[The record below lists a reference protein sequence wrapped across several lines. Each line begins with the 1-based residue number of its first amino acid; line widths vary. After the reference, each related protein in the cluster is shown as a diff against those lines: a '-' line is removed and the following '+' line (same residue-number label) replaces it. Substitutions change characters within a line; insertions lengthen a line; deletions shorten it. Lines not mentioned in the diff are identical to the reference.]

1 MPHAKMAAGDPW
13 GEDAQTMTEPRL
25 LLCDCLKSQTIDAE
39 RIEQATGI
47 SCSKVYTELCRKE
60 AAIAED
66 ALQKGG
72 VLIACQ
78 QERTAFEELAAD
90 IEAEDPGFIDIR
102 DRAGWTNDT
111 RNASAKMAALVAEA
125 LIPSRGDKVM
135 DVTSEGTCLIFGESE
150 AALSAAEQ
158 LCEILSVTVLLAPEA
173 ETPMT
178 DDRRFDIVRGRIN
191 TVTGALGQFN
201 LSFDALQERIPGGRG
216 PMTFSEPRSGGRTQ
230 CDVVLDLSRNA
241 PMVPAPE
248 KREGYLRAD
257 PGNTGAM
264 TKAILE
270 ASQLTGTFEKPI
282 FVKLNEQLCAHSR
295 AEKTGCTRCLD
306 LCPTG
311 AITPAGDHV
320 AVDALICAGC
330 GSCSSVCP
338 SGAISYDAPSADFT
352 FKRVQTLAATWRKL
366 EDTEP
371 RLLVHDA
378 GHGAELIRMS
388 ARYGSGLP
396 ADVLPL
402 EVDALASFGH
412 AEILSAL
419 GSGFAGVT
427 ILLSP
432 TTETD
437 GIPFQLDL
445 AKTIGDP
452 ERIKVIEPRDP
463 DQLDE
468 ALGQADTEAL
478 QIQPILPIGSRRQVT
493 RLSAKALNPD
503 EKMIE
508 LPAGAP
514 YGAVQLN
521 VDSCTLCL
529 SCVSLCP
536 SGALK
541 ENPDQPQLRF
551 QEDAC
556 LQCGICVNICPESA
570 LTLDPRLNLTDDALR
585 PHVLKEEEP
594 FNCVECGKPF
604 GVRSTVERLT
614 EKLAGKHSMFQ
625 NEKAAR
631 LIQMCDD
638 CRVNSVY
645 HSENNPFAHG
655 ERTPVRTTDDY
666 ISKRRDH

>member
-1 MPHAKMAAGDPW
+1 
-13 GEDAQTMTEPRL
+13 MTELKL
-25 LLCDCLKSQTIDAE
+25 LLCDCLKSQTVDAE
-39 RIEQATGI
+39 RIEQATGV

-78 QERTAFEELAAD
+78 QERPAFEELAAD
-90 IEAEDPGFIDIR
+90 LEAEDPGFVDIR
-102 DRAGWTNDT
+102 DRAGWTNDS

-150 AALSAAEQ
+150 AALRAAEQ
-158 LCEILSVTVLLAPEA
+158 LCETLSVTVLLSPET

-178 DDRRFDIVRGRIN
+178 DDRRFDIVRGRIKS
-191 TVTGALGQFN
+191 VTGALGQFN

-230 CDVVLDLSRNA
+230 CDIVLDLSRNA
-241 PMVPAPE
+241 PMVAAPE
-248 KREGYLRAD
+248 KREGYLRAE
-257 PGNTGAM
+257 PGSAGAV
-264 TKAILE
+264 TKALLE
-270 ASQLTGTFEKPI
+270 ASQLIGTFEKPI
-282 FVKLNEQLCAHSR
+282 FVKLDEQLCAHSR

-352 FKRVQTLAATWRKL
+352 FKRVQTLASTWRKL
-366 EDTEP
+366 EETEP

-378 GHGAELIRMS
+378 GHGADLIRMS

-396 ADVLPL
+396 ADVVPL

-419 GSGFAGVT
+419 GSGFAEVI

-437 GIPFQLDL
+437 GIPFQIDL
-445 AKTIGDP
+445 AKTIGDA
-452 ERIKVIEPRDP
+452 ESIKVIEPRDP
-463 DQLDE
+463 DQLEE
-468 ALGQADTEAL
+468 ALGQAETKTL
-478 QIQPILPIGSRRQVT
+478 KVQPILPIGSRRQVT

-503 EKMIE
+503 DKMIE

-585 PHVLKEEEP
+585 PLVLKEEEP

>member
-13 GEDAQTMTEPRL
+13 GEDAQAMTELKL
-25 LLCDCLKSQTIDAE
+25 LLCDCLKSQTVDAE
-39 RIEQATGI
+39 RIEQATGV

-78 QERTAFEELAAD
+78 QERPAFEELAAD
-90 IEAEDPGFIDIR
+90 LEAEDPGFVDIR
-102 DRAGWTNDT
+102 DRAGWTNDS

-150 AALSAAEQ
+150 AALRAAEQ
-158 LCEILSVTVLLAPEA
+158 LCETLSVTVLLSPET

-178 DDRRFDIVRGRIN
+178 DDRRFDIVRGRIKS
-191 TVTGALGQFN
+191 VTGALGQFN

-230 CDVVLDLSRNA
+230 CDIVLDLSRNA
-241 PMVPAPE
+241 PMVAAPE
-248 KREGYLRAD
+248 KREGYLRAE
-257 PGNTGAM
+257 PGSAGAV
-264 TKAILE
+264 TKALLE
-270 ASQLTGTFEKPI
+270 ASQLIGTFEKPI
-282 FVKLNEQLCAHSR
+282 FVKLDEQLCAHSR

-352 FKRVQTLAATWRKL
+352 FKRVQTLASTWRKL
-366 EDTEP
+366 EETEP

-378 GHGAELIRMS
+378 GHGADLIRMS

-396 ADVLPL
+396 ADVVPL

-419 GSGFAGVT
+419 GSGFAEVI

-437 GIPFQLDL
+437 GIPFQIDL
-445 AKTIGDP
+445 AKTIGDA
-452 ERIKVIEPRDP
+452 ESIKVIEPRDP
-463 DQLDE
+463 DQLEE
-468 ALGQADTEAL
+468 ALGQAETKTL
-478 QIQPILPIGSRRQVT
+478 KVQPILPIGSRRQVT

-503 EKMIE
+503 DKMIE

-585 PHVLKEEEP
+585 PLVLKEEEP

>member
-1 MPHAKMAAGDPW
+1 
-13 GEDAQTMTEPRL
+13 MTELKL
-25 LLCDCLKSQTIDAE
+25 LLCDCLKSQTVDAE
-39 RIEQATGI
+39 RIEQATGV

-78 QERTAFEELAAD
+78 QERPAFEELAAD
-90 IEAEDPGFIDIR
+90 LEAEDPGFVDIR
-102 DRAGWTNDT
+102 DRAGWTNDS
-111 RNASAKMAALVAEA
+111 RSASAKMAALVAEA

-150 AALSAAEQ
+150 AALRAAEQ
-158 LCEILSVTVLLAPEA
+158 LCETLSVTVLLSPET

-178 DDRRFDIVRGRIN
+178 DDRRFDIVRGRIKS
-191 TVTGALGQFN
+191 VTGALGQFN

-230 CDVVLDLSRNA
+230 CDIVLDLSRNA
-241 PMVPAPE
+241 PMVAAPE
-248 KREGYLRAD
+248 KREGYLRAE
-257 PGNTGAM
+257 PGSAGAV
-264 TKAILE
+264 TKALLE
-270 ASQLTGTFEKPI
+270 ASQLIGTFEKPI
-282 FVKLNEQLCAHSR
+282 FVKLDEQLCAHSR

-352 FKRVQTLAATWRKL
+352 FKRVQTLASTWRKL
-366 EDTEP
+366 EETEP

-396 ADVLPL
+396 ADVVPL

-419 GSGFAGVT
+419 GSGFAEVI

-437 GIPFQLDL
+437 GIPFQIDL
-445 AKTIGDP
+445 AKTIGDA
-452 ERIKVIEPRDP
+452 ESIKVIEPRDP
-463 DQLDE
+463 DQLEE
-468 ALGQADTEAL
+468 ALGQAETKTL
-478 QIQPILPIGSRRQVT
+478 KVQPILPIGSRRQVT

-503 EKMIE
+503 DKMIE

-585 PHVLKEEEP
+585 PLVLKEEEP